1 MNKVLL
7 KEYLEKFAFDP
18 RTYSLEGG
26 LPTEKYVLEETYG
39 KWCVYYS
46 EKGLRS
52 GERQFDNEEA
62 ACDYFLAI
70 LKSDP
75 TTH

>member
-7 KEYLEKFAFDP
+7 KEYLEKLKFDP

-26 LPTEKYVLEETYG
+26 LPTEKYVLEERYG
-39 KWCVYYS
+39 EWCVYYS
-46 EKGLRS
+46 EKSIRS
-52 GERQFDNEEA
+52 NERRFDNEEA
-62 ACDYFLAI
+62 ACDYLLAV
-70 LKSDP
+70 LKNDH